1 MYLNIFR
8 FGFVNFK
15 THAEALAAIK
25 KMHGAM
31 YEGVKIEVLLRE
43 KQGQLRVLN
52 THKEFSHFSIFQ
64 NF

>member
-1 MYLNIFR
+1 MYLTIFR
-8 FGFVNFK
+8 FGFVNFQ

-43 KQGQLRVLN
+43 KQGQLESLL
-52 THKEFSHFSIFQ
+52 HIYKEFLHFSIF
-64 NF
+64 